1 MKVLRAAD
9 AAIHARAAIDAAL
22 AAADPASA
30 VTAWLSRH
38 PDSLPR
44 GPVGLVAVGK
54 AAAGMAHAMLA
65 AAGSVGCEILSGVVI
80 APRSAQPPHLPPQV
94 RWCPADHPRPTPA
107 SVEAGQAAL
116 DVAGLCRRD
125 GIPLLVLLSG
135 GASSLMSV
143 PEHGLGVDDLAGLT
157 DALSRAG
164 APIEELN
171 TVRQHCDR
179 VKGGGLARAAAPS
192 PVFTLVLSDVI
203 GNPID
208 LIGSGPTAAPRSTA
222 ADALAIL
229 ERRGLARRFKSVA
242 AHLRLRSTSPVDG
255 PMPSVEHAII
265 ADNAA
270 AVTAAAGR
278 LTELGFTVAAP
289 VTGVVGEAR
298 HRAFEFVA
306 AARTARARAGSP
318 GPVALVWGGETVVT
332 VKGNGRGGRNL
343 EAALAAAIMLDGE
356 PAMTV
361 ATFATDG
368 VDGAADAAGAI
379 VDGRTAALA
388 RQGGR
393 DPEAFLAA
401 NDSLGFFE
409 GGHELL
415 APGPTGT
422 NVNDVWIALAY

>member
-1 MKVLRAAD
+1 
-9 AAIHARAAIDAAL
+9 
-22 AAADPASA
+22 
-30 VTAWLSRH
+30 
-38 PDSLPR
+38 
-44 GPVGLVAVGK
+44 
-54 AAAGMAHAMLA
+54 
-65 AAGSVGCEILSGVVI
+65 
-80 APRSAQPPHLPPQV
+80 
-94 RWCPADHPRPTPA
+94 
-107 SVEAGQAAL
+107 
-116 DVAGLCRRD
+116 
-125 GIPLLVLLSG
+125 
-135 GASSLMSV
+135 
-143 PEHGLGVDDLAGLT
+143 
-157 DALSRAG
+157 
-164 APIEELN
+164 
-171 TVRQHCDR
+171 
-179 VKGGGLARAAAPS
+179 
-192 PVFTLVLSDVI
+192 
-203 GNPID
+203 
-208 LIGSGPTAAPRSTA
+208 
-222 ADALAIL
+222 
-229 ERRGLARRFKSVA
+229 
-242 AHLRLRSTSPVDG
+242 
-255 PMPSVEHAII
+255 MPSVEHAII

-270 AVTAAAGR
+270 AVAAAAGR

-298 HRAFEFVA
+298 DRAFEFVA

-388 RQGGR
+388 RRGGR

>member
-1 MKVLRAAD
+1 MKVPRAAD
-9 AAIHARAAIDAAL
+9 AAAHARAAIDAAL
-22 AAADPASA
+22 AAADPAA
-30 VTAWLSRH
+30 AINAALAGDQEQI
-38 PDSLPR
+38 PP
-44 GPVGLVAVGK
+44 GPVGVVAIGK
-54 AAAGMAHAMLA
+54 AAVGMAEAMFSTA
-65 AAGSVGCEILSGVVI
+65 ASVGCEVKFGVVI
-80 APRSAQPPHLPPQV
+80 APNRSRPPELPSHV
-94 RWCPADHPRPTPA
+94 KWSPADHPRPTAA
-107 SVEAGQAAL
+107 SVKAGHAAME
-116 DVAGLCRRD
+116 VADRCRREQL
-125 GIPLLVLLSG
+125 PLLVLLSG
-135 GASSLMSV
+135 GASALMCV
-143 PEHGLGVDDLAGLT
+143 PEHGLTVEDLGELS

-192 PVFTLVLSDVI
+192 EVFTLVLSDVI

-222 ADALAIL
+222 ADAMAIL
-229 ERRGLARRFKSVA
+229 ERRSLARRFKSVA
-242 AHLRLRSTSPVDG
+242 AHLRLRSAKASVSSMPV
-255 PMPSVEHAII
+255 VRHTII

-270 AVTAAAGR
+270 AIAAAAGR

-289 VTGVVGEAR
+289 VAGVVGEAR
-298 HRAFEFVA
+298 DRAFEFVA

-318 GPVALVWGGETVVT
+318 GPVALVWGGETTVT
-332 VKGNGRGGRNL
+332 VKGKGRGGRNL

-356 PAMTV
+356 AAMTV

-393 DPEAFLAA
+393 DPELHLAN
-401 NDSLGFFE
+401 NDSLRFFE